1 MYFIFFVTG
10 ASLFLW
16 FERVETSLFNT
27 GIDISMLVF
36 FFIISFILIPVI
48 RKFTSTKNYWMFILP
63 LVFGI
68 IFIIFAEIARRFFY
82 DNEIIRLLLDG
93 TVRMIPGIYILVLY
107 AVLVPVLVISKS
119 YLRKKLLKITGE

>member
-1 MYFIFFVTG
+1 
-10 ASLFLW
+10 
-16 FERVETSLFNT
+16 
-27 GIDISMLVF
+27 MLVF

-107 AVLVPVLVISKS
+107 AMLVPVLVISKS